1 MATLEEQTAVLMDPA
16 CLDRVDELVSEPGV
30 DLVGNATDPM
40 DARGLASNRESIDV
54 SEVKPWD
61 KKVSGT

>member
-30 DLVGNATDPM
+30 DVVGNTTDPT
-40 DARGLASNRESIDV
+40 DAPGLASNREPLGV